1 MTKLSYGPLWKEN
14 NKWEIVGLCYI
25 LSTTNLCSELGGL
38 EGGQSPLFVA
48 PTVQRGGHGGAAAP
62 PPVQGV

>member
-25 LSTTNLCSELGGL
+25 LSTTNPRTEPGGL
-38 EGGQSPLFVA
+38 EGGQSPPLVA
-48 PTVQRGGHGGAAAP
+48 PIVQRGGGT
-62 PPVQGV
+62 PPVRGV